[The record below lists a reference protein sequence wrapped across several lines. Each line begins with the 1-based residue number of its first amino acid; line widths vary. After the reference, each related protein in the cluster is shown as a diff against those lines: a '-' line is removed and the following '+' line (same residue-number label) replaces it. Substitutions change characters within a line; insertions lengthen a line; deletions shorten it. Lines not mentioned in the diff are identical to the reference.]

1 MPREALR
8 GISQETLMPVRLLP
22 ITKVRICRVLAPRS
36 AQPHAHISLPFHRR
50 ERYAQLAGDGSI
62 MATTVQIREE
72 LIAGAFNVAL
82 VSPHEQRRATAA
94 KALALHGNCRVLEFT
109 SYPPSLDYVAYMLKG
124 NFDAVLVDI
133 DSDPEYALDVVETIA
148 QIGSAIVMVFSEKAD
163 PAMLM
168 RCMRAGAREF
178 LTLPFEH
185 RTIADAL
192 VWASARHPATAAP
205 PKTDGKLQVF
215 LGAKGGSGV
224 TTLACN
230 FAVSLAKESGKK
242 TLLIDLNLPLGDAA
256 INFGIDPAFTT
267 LDALQNLNRLD
278 PVFLSTMLTQCD
290 AGLHVLAAPDRFNP
304 AQAPH
309 NGVDRLLEVALQAFD
324 YVVVDAGRRLNLWRT
339 DFLDKSATCY
349 LVTQVGIAEL
359 RNANRLIA
367 QISDHGG
374 LNLEVVIN
382 RYEFD
387 SPEREDEQV
396 TKALTMPARWKIP
409 NNYAAVLRMQN
420 TARPLALED
429 SSISRA
435 ICRMARSACRKPDL
449 PRKKNWFRF
458 LQ

>member
-1 MPREALR
+1 MSRHSRMHVTRSTYRAFRSLA
-8 GISQETLMPVRLLP
+8 GAIYTL
-22 ITKVRICRVLAPRS
+22 
-36 AQPHAHISLPFHRR
+36 F
-50 ERYAQLAGDGSI
+50 AGDGSI
-62 MATTVQIREE
+62 MATTVQIRDE
-72 LIAGAFNVAL
+72 LIAGALYVAL
-82 VSPHEQRRATAA
+82 VSPHQQRRGAA
-94 KALALHGNCRVLEFT
+94 ANALAHHQNCRVLEFT
-109 SYPPSLDYVAYMLKG
+109 SYPPSLDYVVHMLKG
-124 NFDAVLVDI
+124 GFDAVLVDL

-148 QIGSAIVMVFSEKAD
+148 QIGSAIVMVFSERAD
-163 PAMLM
+163 PVMLM

-178 LTLPFEH
+178 LTLPFDD

-192 VWASARHPATAAP
+192 VWASARHQVTAAP
-205 PKTDGKLQVF
+205 AKTGGKLQVF

-230 FAVSLAKESGKK
+230 FAVSLARESDRK

-256 INFGIDPAFTT
+256 INFGIAPAFTT
-267 LDALQNLNRLD
+267 LDALENVARLD

-290 AGLHVLAAPDRFNP
+290 YGLYVLAAPDRLIP
-304 AQAPH
+304 AQAAP
-309 NGVDRLLEVALQAFD
+309 NGIDRLLEVALQEFD

-339 DFLDKSATCY
+339 NFFDQSATYY

-374 LNLEVVIN
+374 PNLEVVIN
-382 RYEFD
+382 RYDLDFSEL
-387 SPEREDEQV
+387 EEKQV

-409 NNYAAVLRMQN
+409 NNYAAVQRMQN

-435 ICRMARSACRKPDL
+435 ICGMARSVCRKPEA
-449 PRKKNWFRF
+449 PQKKKWFRF
-458 LQ
+458 LK